1 MDKNYLAEA
10 FKSFDLLDEEVFD
23 ISLGDGIEKAKEFQ
37 EEPVEETEVVVYDT
51 LADSEEEL
59 QDSYIGKVILKCE
72 VCQSLLYKNP
82 EDVIIS
88 EEEEVANREEVC
100 PFCQSED
107 GFKVI
112 GQVCEFGKCE
122 EESEEEES
130 EEEPEKEAEEPEEDA
145 ESEEEVVEDEEKL
158 EEALSENLVVIKE
171 FSELKPMHRRHAI
184 LHRLSDDSYI
194 VALGFDG
201 EKWAQ
206 GRYDFESAEEAEE
219 YLRANYPVTE
229 IKEEAEESRL
239 EEKLEEAD
247 KPAAVSIED
256 AQKWVDF
263 DMKRYGKISERTNKL
278 VEKAGFQ
285 IIKDDHGDYEV
296 IAGKFEGLKEDFE
309 KVEIET
315 DKEKMSMTSEENG
328 KVVVTT
334 EPKEVAEEVKEEPEA
349 IEPVQPE
356 VEAEFKSEEDVKA
369 EEDEKNAS
377 KEDEYLDVDFDE
389 FEEKDFD
396 ELGEGYLKRVY
407 ENVKAFKTTSG
418 SVDGNNLKLEGI
430 ITFKS
435 GKQVKTNFIFEAY
448 KATKSGKLKFI
459 GENKQ
464 FAKGKKSFT
473 LTGRAD
479 GKKLVC
485 ESLNYNYFAK
495 ASDGKSKR
503 LYGTIV
509 K

>member
-37 EEPVEETEVVVYDT
+37 EEPVEDTEVVVYDT
-51 LADSEEEL
+51 LADSEEDL
-59 QDSYIGKVILKCE
+59 KDSYIGKVILKCE

-82 EDVIIS
+82 EEVIIS
-88 EEEEVANREEVC
+88 EEEEVANKEEAC

-122 EESEEEES
+122 DESEDQEDESEESAEK
-130 EEEPEKEAEEPEEDA
+130 EPEVEDEEA
-145 ESEEEVVEDEEKL
+145 VVEDEEHL
-158 EEALSENLVVIKE
+158 EESLSDNLVIIKE
-171 FSELKPMHRRHAI
+171 FKDLRDKGRKHAI

-194 VALGFDG
+194 IALGFDG
-201 EKWAQ
+201 DRWAQ
-206 GRYDFESAEEAEE
+206 GRYDFGSVEDAEE
-219 YLRANYPVTE
+219 YLRANYEV
-229 IKEEAEESRL
+229 KELIEECS
-239 EEKLEEAD
+239 EELNDKLEEAD

-263 DMKRYGKISERTNKL
+263 DMKRYHKISERTNKMI
-278 VEKAGFQ
+278 EKAGFQ

-296 IAGKFEGLKEDFE
+296 TAGKFEGLKEDFE

-334 EPKEVAEEVKEEPEA
+334 EPKEAAEEVKEEPET

-356 VEAEFKSEEDVKA
+356 VEAEFKSEEEVEA
-369 EEDEKNAS
+369 EEEQENAS

-389 FEEKDFD
+389 FEENDFD

-407 ENVKAFKTTSG
+407 ENVKSFKTTSG

-435 GKQVKTNFIFEAY
+435 GKQAKTNFIFEAY